1 MAKKLANA
9 VKIISLLTI
18 LGAVI
23 SKLAPLLK
31 TADPKIKKKFMSVMK
46 LLIELK
52 EELMELGTMA
62 AKEMRKKK

>member
-9 VKIISLLTI
+9 VKVIGLLTI
-18 LGAVI
+18 LGAAI

-31 TADPKIKKKFMSVMK
+31 TADPKIKRKFMSIMK

-52 EELMELGTMA
+52 EEVMDLGTMA
-62 AKEMRKKK
+62 AKEIKKQK